1 MELYEGRKGRN
12 GNGYN
17 NKCQLNGISNK
28 EMNNILWNM
37 RNTSGCICEKMAN
50 KQKKFYLY
58 RIINQKLQNG
68 VHYYDYTMRFQLD
81 TKEGYEM
88 ELLAALKA
96 DCTELKKWVTYSQY
110 STKRNMDEQIG
121 KVMITRK

>member
-1 MELYEGRKGRN
+1 
-12 GNGYN
+12 
-17 NKCQLNGISNK
+17 
-28 EMNNILWNM
+28 
-37 RNTSGCICEKMAN
+37 
-50 KQKKFYLY
+50 
-58 RIINQKLQNG
+58 
-68 VHYYDYTMRFQLD
+68 MRFQLD